1 MNTILGVELWT
12 NMKMKNQ
19 NRDLD
24 LELDAIAGNMII
36 SQYQAHVLKSRI
48 ADRLDEWRI
57 LSQDRDRNSS
67 SFTFNH
73 HIKKFKV
80 SLKVNEIVG
89 GEDSCTRYD

>member
-1 MNTILGVELWT
+1 MMNTILGVELRT

-19 NRDLD
+19 YRDPE
-24 LELDAIAGNMII
+24 LEAIVGNMII

-48 ADRLDEWRI
+48 ADRLDEWWI

-73 HIKKFKV
+73 HMKKFKV
-80 SLKVNEIVG
+80 SLKVNEFLFS
-89 GEDSCTRYD
+89 DKDCS